1 MSLVTGSV
9 VAEVRDTLDIEAHW
23 VASALALITGAIM
36 TAMGL
41 VRLGWLVDFIPLP
54 AICSFMT
61 GGAITVLSS
70 QLPKIMGI
78 TGINTRN
85 PPYRV
90 IIDTLKGLP
99 RTQIDAALGLTAL
112 FMLYAY
118 RSACNYAAKKYPQRA
133 KIIFL
138 ISTLRTA
145 FVILLY
151 VAISAAVN
159 VDRKHNPLF
168 DIVQSVP
175 AGFQHAAVPKLNKTI
190 IKTFVSKIPV
200 SVIVMLIEHISI
212 SKSFGRINNYTID
225 PNQELVAIGV
235 TNVLGPFLGAYPAT
249 GSFSRTTIKS
259 KCGVRTPL
267 AGVITA
273 IVVLLAVY
281 ALTEVFYYIPT
292 SALGAVIFHAIG
304 DVITPPSVVWQIWRI
319 SPLEVLIYFAGVL
332 VAVFSSIENGVY
344 TTVCV
349 SFFLV
354 IWRLFL
360 SRGHVL
366 GFARIRTV
374 KPASSDGMAS
384 SDTSSG
390 DMTKGEKETE
400 ISYRTGFLPIDHKDG
415 SNPKVEVDQPYP
427 GVFIYR
433 PTEGFNYPNANRYL
447 SDLTEHIFQHT
458 RRTDPLRVGKLGVS
472 SKSDLAIW
480 PAQLTRNQ
488 DRPWNDGL
496 PRKAELA
503 RGDDRPTLKAVILDF
518 SCVHHMDVTGAQAL
532 IDMRNQMT
540 RYAAPEIVEWRFSNI
555 QSRWTKR
562 ALASAGFG
570 FRSPDA
576 GAKGVSSSIFSIADH
591 LGGSSSTTRIEEQ
604 SGKAHDIE
612 EGGGEKHDNEIRK
625 TTSNARLLAV
635 HGLNRPFFHFD
646 LQEAV
651 EATIDS
657 VGSREEKE

>member
-1 MSLVTGSV
+1 MAYAQLALLEVQYGLYASFMGVLVYWFFATSKDITIGVSHAFRRASPVLTSVQPVGVMSLVTGSV

-54 AICSFMT
+54 AICAFMT
-61 GGAITVLSS
+61 GGAITVLAS
-70 QLPKIMGI
+70 QVPKIMGI

-85 PPYRV
+85 PPYRI

-159 VDRKHNPLF
+159 VDRKHNPMF
-168 DIVQSVP
+168 EIVQGVP

-190 IKTFVSKIPV
+190 IKTFVGKIPV

-225 PNQELVAIGV
+225 PNQELIAIGI

-273 IVVLLAVY
+273 VVVLLALYV
-281 ALTEVFYYIPT
+281 LTEVFYYIPT

-354 IWRLFL
+354 IWRMFL

-374 KPASSDGMAS
+374 KPASSDSMAS

-458 RRTDPLRVGKLGVS
+458 RRTDPMRVGKLGVS
-472 SKSDLAIW
+472 SS
-480 PAQLTRNQ
+480 LT
-488 DRPWNDGL
+488 WL
-496 PRKAELA
+496 P
-503 RGDDRPTLKAVILDF
+503 GPH
-518 SCVHHMDVTGAQAL
+518 S
-532 IDMRNQMT
+532 
-540 RYAAPEIVEWRFSNI
+540 
-555 QSRWTKR
+555 
-562 ALASAGFG
+562 
-570 FRSPDA
+570 
-576 GAKGVSSSIFSIADH
+576 
-591 LGGSSSTTRIEEQ
+591 
-604 SGKAHDIE
+604 
-612 EGGGEKHDNEIRK
+612 
-625 TTSNARLLAV
+625 
-635 HGLNRPFFHFD
+635 
-646 LQEAV
+646 
-651 EATIDS
+651 
-657 VGSREEKE
+657 